1 MSELTTQE
9 AEHREHEAIEVDID
23 GRSYRFEDH
32 TVTGLRIKETA
43 EIPHDY
49 TLYLLRESEEKPIR
63 NDEEVHLHTGEH
75 FVARPPV
82 HQRVRVFIDGKP
94 YDFETHD
101 TTGKKIKEKAGIAD
115 DYSLYLR
122 REGGNEPIRDDEEV
136 HLHEGEHF
144 FSRPPSNV
152 S

>member
-1 MSELTTQE
+1 MGRRGL
-9 AEHREHEAIEVDID
+9 HRRQVLPLRGSHRHRPTNQGD
-23 GRSYRFEDH
+23 GRNPR
-32 TVTGLRIKETA
+32 
-43 EIPHDY
+43 DY
-49 TLYLLRESEEKPIR
+49 TLYLQRESEEKPIR
-63 NDEEVHLHTGEH
+63 DDEDVHLHTGER
-75 FVARPPV
+75 FVATPPV
-82 HQRVRVFIDGKP
+82 HQGVRVFIDGKP
-94 YDFETHD
+94 YDFETQH